1 MYLEIHQRNKFSSK
15 SLKGPAGIAL
25 PGGGDAYW
33 FLVHHRM
40 EDKNIDINVRNK
52 IYIYTNK
59 KEIDVR

>member
-1 MYLEIHQRNKFSSK
+1 
-15 SLKGPAGIAL
+15 
-25 PGGGDAYW
+25 
-33 FLVHHRM
+33 M